1 MSATNGI
8 PNLSTRQL
16 TSLNEEVY
24 GSKPNLHN
32 DYYIAIEVPG
42 FPQGEKKYKFV
53 QVQPKKQNGG
63 LALACVKFHS
73 KDLNA
78 QGVDKIAA
86 RAKLQSQIEAQTLEE
101 FKTEQAQV
109 RGASNRYYKRHA
121 VIMSQPY
128 AAAMTTNENPA
139 NGYSL
144 VSAVQSNDVDR
155 VRELINQGVNLNG
168 NLELNTALTAA
179 IRIEPLPDSTAQQI
193 REVESNQAA
202 IISLLLK
209 YPGCSPLCGSPSAL
223 ELAVEKRG
231 DALLEKLLV
240 HCVKGSAS
248 PSRVCEAV
256 QFCLTHCP
264 RLYSSMSKAMLC
276 SASTV
281 NTRLHLTKIPPA
293 IINKLI
299 RENSAVACTLI
310 SDMQQGC
317 IQECN
322 SYNLQQV
329 KQGTPS
335 SNPKSVKVS
344 HLAQQGWQTCHHFSV
359 LLDSANIEVPAQNPP
374 QYFENFSQYS
384 ENLPQYSPEQLM
396 SPSEF
401 AERCHVGFGASVVS
415 IDGVDSYGK
424 TSLMHAV
431 ESDNVDLVSKLI
443 SEGACRDTRLSDE
456 QSKVHITFVQRFAH
470 FLFGIKPRYKRVAI
484 DFAKN
489 TRNGKRIKQLLTG
502 ESSRV
507 TNHHRTP
514 NRDFTDSGNRLA
526 RNNYVN
532 QEIPSDPPPP
542 YTSPQNN

>member
-1 MSATNGI
+1 MSATNEI

-32 DYYIAIEVPG
+32 DYYIAIEVPSL
-42 FPQGEKKYKFV
+42 PQGEKKYKFV
-53 QVQPKKQNGG
+53 QVQPQKQNGG
-63 LALACVKFHS
+63 LALASVRFHS

-86 RAKLQSQIEAQTLEE
+86 RAKLQSQIKVQTLEE

-109 RGASNRYYKRHA
+109 RGASNRFYKRHA

-144 VSAVQSNDVDR
+144 VSAVQSKNVVR
-155 VRELINQGVNLNG
+155 VRELINGGVNLNG
-168 NLELNTALTAA
+168 NLEINTALTAA
-179 IRIEPLPDSTAQQI
+179 IRIEPLPDSTAQEI
-193 REVESNQAA
+193 REVEIKQDE

-209 YPGCSPLCGSPSAL
+209 CSGCSPLRGTPSAL
-223 ELAVEKRG
+223 ELAVEKG
-231 DALLEKLLV
+231 DEALLEKLLV

-256 QFCLTHCP
+256 QFCLAHCP
-264 RLYSSMSKAMLC
+264 RQYASMSKAMLS
-276 SASTV
+276 SASIV

-299 RENSAVACTLI
+299 REHPAVACTLMA
-310 SDMQQGC
+310 DMQQGC
-317 IQECN
+317 IQDCN

-329 KQGTPS
+329 KQGTPC
-335 SNPKSVKVS
+335 SNPKSVEVS
-344 HLAQQGWQTCHHFSV
+344 HLAQQGWQTCYHFSV

-374 QYFENFSQYS
+374 QYSDD
-384 ENLPQYSPEQLM
+384 LLQYSPEQLM

-401 AERCHVGFGASVVS
+401 AEHCHVGVGASVVS

-443 SEGACRDTRLSDE
+443 SEGAKIDTRLSDE
-456 QSKVHITFVQRFAH
+456 QSKVHITLVQRLAH
-470 FLFGIKPRYKRVAI
+470 FLFGIEPKYKRVAI
-484 DFAKN
+484 DFTKN
-489 TRNGKRIKQLLTG
+489 TRNGKRIKQLLTS
-502 ESSRV
+502 ESGRV
-507 TNHHRTP
+507 PNHRTP
-514 NRDFTDSGNRLA
+514 NRGFTDLSERHV
-526 RNNYVN
+526 R
-532 QEIPSDPPPP
+532 QTPIDQEEIPSYPPPP
-542 YTSPQNN
+542 YTP